1 MIIGMASR
9 TGAPRGKKIAWQEK
23 SAAEKFEF
31 FCVLEQRNGLSRWG
45 PYGQKK
51 LCMAAGK

>member
-1 MIIGMASR
+1 MASR